1 MMNPAFTRQY
11 CIDQLAAQP
20 RGEIVGI
27 VARNHGHVARRNR
40 SKPLRR
46 RQPHQHLQFI
56 DRGGAFD
63 AKTITIEQQRQVAET
78 HPIDKTL
85 CALTVFG
92 EIRRIAAEEDVAL
105 AEAQMSEQ
113 AFDVFDALQH
123 AEHHDHVGPHRG
135 FGGEFVDIQADVV
148 RSALLAGANIAAAIR
163 QQSPQCRAR
172 TEIEDARAGGNELR
186 GKLGAR
192 IGLRPRRG

>member
-1 MMNPAFTRQY
+1 MMNAAFTRQH

-27 VARNHGHVARRNR
+27 VARNHGHVARCNR
-40 SKPLRR
+40 SKPLHR
-46 RQPHQHLQFI
+46 RQPHEHLRFI

-85 CALTVFG
+85 RALTVFG
-92 EIRRIAAEEDVAL
+92 EIRRIAADEHVAL

-113 AFDVFDALQH
+113 AFDVFDVLQH
-123 AEHHDHVGPHRG
+123 AEHHDHIGPRRG
-135 FGGEFVDIQADVV
+135 FGGEFVDTQVGVA
-148 RSALLAGANIAAAIR
+148 RSAFLAGLPA
-163 QQSPQCRAR
+163 P
-172 TEIEDARAGGNELR
+172 T
-186 GKLGAR
+186 
-192 IGLRPRRG
+192 